1 MVWYVIFC
9 FKSSLVRMALIRF
22 LPRICSRS
30 TFRRRGRGPKCNPV
44 PYPLLTW
51 RSRGPTL
58 RSTQSKSVHYVL
70 NVSSCVIAMYMCS
83 PRHAAGVAHV
93 LTFPAWRHLNYPWV
107 SRDIF
112 RSDSHGRAS
121 TYPTVE
127 DNSCVSIVRSG
138 EVVFFLSALPQ
149 C

>member
-58 RSTQSKSVHYVL
+58 RSTQSKSVQYVL
-70 NVSSCVIAMYMCS
+70 NVSSRVISMYMCS

-93 LTFPAWRHLNYPWV
+93 LTFPAWRHSNYTPGSQEIYLTQTTTGV
-107 SRDIF
+107 PPRTPQSRAVWIA
-112 RSDSHGRAS
+112 HAS
-121 TYPTVE
+121 
-127 DNSCVSIVRSG
+127 R
-138 EVVFFLSALPQ
+138 
-149 C
+149 